1 MEQLKIKFNGQEKIY
16 PHQITTIA
24 DLLQHENIQ
33 QQGIAI
39 AINQVLVTK
48 DKLLSVHLNMHDEI
62 EIVTPFEGG

>member
-1 MEQLKIKFNGQEKIY
+1 MEHLKIKFNGQEKNY
-16 PHQITTIA
+16 PQQIKTIA
-24 DLLQHENIQ
+24 DLLKHEEIQ

-48 DKLLSVHLNMHDEI
+48 EKLLSVHLKMHDDI

>member
-1 MEQLKIKFNGQEKIY
+1 MEHLKIKFNGQEKIY
-16 PHQITTIA
+16 PQQITTIA

-48 DKLLSVHLNMHDEI
+48 DKLLSVQLNMHDEI